1 MDYKYIEQL
10 IERYFLAETTLQE
23 EQILRTF
30 FAQNEEEMPGQL
42 GVYAPLF
49 AAMVPEER
57 LGDDFDKR
65 METLIGS
72 TDSHQDNDGPVQVKA
87 RTISLADRFRPLF
100 KAAAVVAIL
109 LTLGNAINSS
119 FSAADVWTDDEDYA
133 EALTAGDGKA
143 YALEGVS
150 VDTTAL
156 LGQVQL
162 ADSVRTDTLGLQR

>member
-30 FAQNEEEMPGQL
+30 FAQNSEEMPGQL

-49 AAMVPEER
+49 AATMPEEH
-57 LGDDFDKR
+57 LGDDFDKK

-72 TDSHQDNDGPVQVKA
+72 ADSHQDGDGPVLVKA

-109 LTLGNAINSS
+109 LTLGNAISAS
-119 FSAADVWTDDEDYA
+119 FSAADVWTDDSTYA
-133 EALTAGDGKA
+133 DVITDDDGNA

-162 ADSVRTDTLGLQR
+162 SDSVRTDTLGLQR

>member
-10 IERYFLAETTLQE
+10 IERYFQAETTLQE

-49 AAMVPEER
+49 AAMVPGEH
-57 LGDDFDKR
+57 LGEDFDKR
-65 METLIGS
+65 MEALIG
-72 TDSHQDNDGPVQVKA
+72 TNDSHQDNDVPVLVKA
-87 RTISLADRFRPLF
+87 RTVSLADRLRPLF

-109 LTLGNAINSS
+109 LTLGNAISSS
-119 FSAADVWTDDEDYA
+119 FSAVDVWTDDDVYA
-133 EALTAGDGKA
+133 EALTDGDGNPLA
-143 YALEGVS
+143 IEGVT

-162 ADSVRTDTLGLQR
+162 SDSIRTDTLGLQR